1 MHMHIKMLIFF
12 VLIISYK
19 QSAFLT
25 FYQTAD
31 IFDSFRVIILRRWHF
46 EFFSEQNKTLTLKSN
61 IFDIRG
67 RGIGLKRF
75 LGSIK
80 GILKV
85 NLCAIALYGI
95 FNVLGAK

>member
-61 IFDIRG
+61 IFHTRG
-67 RGIGLKRF
+67 RDTCLKRF
-75 LGSIK
+75 VGSIK
-80 GILKV
+80 GMLKEFF
-85 NLCAIALYGI
+85 CAIALYEI
-95 FNVLGAK
+95 SNVLGAK

>member
-1 MHMHIKMLIFF
+1 MHMHIKMQIFF

-46 EFFSEQNKTLTLKSN
+46 EFFSEQNKTLTLKSKN
-61 IFDIRG
+61 AQIQDA
-67 RGIGLKRF
+67 
-75 LGSIK
+75 IK
-80 GILKV
+80 HGV
-85 NLCAIALYGI
+85 SS
-95 FNVLGAK
+95 